1 MRSVHEVRAAT
12 RTESIVV
19 DSEPLLERSEQL
31 AALSSELEAVTA
43 SGRGRLALITG
54 EAGIGKSAL
63 VDAFCRG
70 LDIDVLRGACEA
82 LFTPRPLGPLVDIG
96 DQLGGKF
103 AALVDAGVTPSDL
116 VAAIAG
122 ELRRGAAT
130 VVVLEDLHWADD
142 ATLDVVRL
150 LGRRCDAF
158 PALVVATYRDD
169 ELERTHPLRIVLGE
183 LPRSNVTRLRLAP
196 LSAQA
201 IASLAGPDGLDPI
214 VLHERTAGNPFY
226 VSEVLAAGGSAMPDS
241 VRDAV
246 LARAAR
252 LSDRARAV
260 LDAVAIVPQR
270 AELWL
275 LEALAAGDLD
285 ELERCIDA
293 GMLRAGGDTVAFRHE
308 IARGAVEG
316 VLPPDRALALH
327 RRALGALIAPP
338 QGKPQPARIAHHA
351 EAAADADAV
360 LHYAVMAGEQ
370 AAALGAHREA
380 AAQFARA
387 LRFGERL
394 ESRQRAELLERRSY
408 ECYLIDAMHEAIAA
422 RRAALSEHR
431 DRGDR
436 LREGDA
442 NRWLSRLQWFAGDN
456 ATAEVHARAAVEL
469 LEPLPPGRE
478 LAMAYSNMAQLRTL
492 ASNVSQA
499 RRWGLRAIELA
510 ERLDET
516 EILVHALNNVGTAEL
531 GAGDPEGAQK
541 LQRSLT
547 LAVAAGL
554 EEHVARAHTNLACCA
569 VDARDYEFARS
580 QLQAGIAYCREHDL
594 DSWLLYMTGWQA
606 RLELEQGHWDDAA
619 ESAMTVLTR
628 PDVPAPTRITP
639 LSVIGRLR
647 ARRGDP
653 DPWTP
658 LDEAS
663 ALASTTGE
671 LQRLL
676 PVALARAEARW
687 LSGQSHL
694 IGFETSIALD
704 LAAAQQLPWGVGELL
719 FWRRRA
725 GLGELPE
732 AVVAAEPFARML
744 AGEPDQAAKLWANL
758 GCPYE
763 SALALVESED
773 DGSIKR
779 GLEELQRLG
788 ARRTAAIVVRSLRRR
803 GVRDL
808 RQGPR
813 AATRENPSGLTA
825 RELDV
830 LKLVATGMRNS
841 QIAEQLVVSPKTVDH
856 HVSAILSK
864 LGVKTRTEAAA
875 RANRLGIIER

>member
-1 MRSVHEVRAAT
+1 MRSVQDARAAA
-12 RTESIVV
+12 RTGSIAVNP
-19 DSEPLLERSEQL
+19 EPLLERSEQL
-31 AALSSELEAVTA
+31 AVLASALDAVAA
-43 SGRGRLALITG
+43 SGRGRMVLIAG
-54 EAGIGKSAL
+54 EAGIGKSTL
-63 VDAFCRG
+63 VDAFCSS
-70 LDIDVLRGACEA
+70 LEIAVLRGACEA
-82 LFTPRPLGPLVDIG
+82 LLTPRPLGPLVDIG
-96 DQLGGKF
+96 EQLGGKL
-103 AALVDAGVTPSDL
+103 AAVVDGGVSPSDL
-116 VAAIAG
+116 VAALAS

-142 ATLDVVRL
+142 ATLDVLRL

-158 PALVVATYRDD
+158 PALVLATYRDD

-196 LSAQA
+196 LTEQA
-201 IASLAGPDGLDPI
+201 VAGLAGPDGLDPTA
-214 VLHERTAGNPFY
+214 LHRRTAGNPFY
-226 VSEVLAAGGSAMPDS
+226 VSEVLAAGGTAMPDS

-252 LSDRARAV
+252 LSDRTRAL

-275 LEALAAGDLD
+275 LEALAADDLNK
-285 ELERCIDA
+285 LESCIDA
-293 GMLRAGGDTVAFRHE
+293 GMLRASGDAVAFRHE

-327 RRALGALIAPP
+327 RRALAALIDPP
-338 QGKPQPARIAHHA
+338 HGKQQPARIAHHA
-351 EAAADADAV
+351 EAAGDADAV
-360 LHYAVMAGEQ
+360 LRYAATAGEQ

-387 LRFGERL
+387 LRFGDGLSGQR
-394 ESRQRAELLERRSY
+394 RAELLERRSY
-408 ECYLIDAMHEAIAA
+408 ECYLIDAIDDAITA
-422 RRAALSEHR
+422 RQAALSEHR

-442 NRWLSRLQWFAGDN
+442 HRWLSRLEWFAGDN
-456 ATAEVHARAAVEL
+456 PTAELHARAAVDL

-492 ASNVSQA
+492 ANNVRQA
-499 RRWGLRAIELA
+499 RSWGERAIELA

-531 GAGDPEGAQK
+531 GAGDAQGAAK
-541 LQRSLT
+541 LERSLS

-554 EEHVARAHTNLACCA
+554 EEHVARAHTNLGCCA
-569 VDARDYEFARS
+569 VDARDYKLGRS
-580 QLQAGIAYCREHDL
+580 HLEAGIAYCREHDL
-594 DSWLLYMTGWQA
+594 DSWLLYMTGWRA
-606 RLELEQGHWDDAA
+606 RLELEQGRWDDAA

-628 PDVPAPTRITP
+628 PDVAAPSRITP
-639 LSVIGRLR
+639 LAVLGRLR

-658 LDEAS
+658 LDDAS
-663 ALASTTGE
+663 ALASATGE

-687 LSGQSHL
+687 LAGKPHL
-694 IGFETSIALD
+694 IGLETSVALD
-704 LAAAQQLPWGVGELL
+704 LAVAQQHAWGVGELL
-719 FWRRRA
+719 TWRRRA
-725 GLGELPE
+725 GLGEPPGP
-732 AVVAAEPFARML
+732 VVAAEPFARML
-744 AGEPDQAAKLWANL
+744 AGESERAATLWTEL

-763 SALALVESED
+763 AALARVERED
-773 DGSIKR
+773 EASIRR

-788 ARRTAAIVVRSLRRR
+788 ARRTVALTMRTLRLR

-813 AATRENPSGLTA
+813 AATRRNPSGLTS

-830 LKLVATGMRNS
+830 LRLVATGMRNS
-841 QIAEQLVVSPKTVDH
+841 QIAQQLVVSPKTVDH
-856 HVSAILSK
+856 HVSAILAK

-875 RANRLGIIER
+875 QATRMGIIEK

>member
-12 RTESIVV
+12 RTESIGVE
-19 DSEPLLERSEQL
+19 SEPLLERSEQL
-31 AALSSELEAVTA
+31 AALKSELDAVAA
-43 SGRGRLALITG
+43 SGRGRLVLVAG

-63 VDAFCRG
+63 VTAFCDE

-96 DQLGGKF
+96 DQLGEKF

-116 VAAIAG
+116 VAALAR

-130 VVVLEDLHWADD
+130 LVVLEDLHWADD

-201 IASLAGPDGLDPI
+201 IASLAGPNGLDP
-214 VLHERTAGNPFY
+214 VALHQRTAGNPFY
-226 VSEVLAAGGSAMPDS
+226 VSEVLAAGGTAMPDS

-252 LSDRARAV
+252 LSDRTRAL

-275 LEALAAGDLD
+275 LEALTAGDLD
-285 ELERCIDA
+285 ELESCIDA
-293 GMLRAGGDTVAFRHE
+293 GMLRASGDAVAFRHE

-327 RRALGALIAPP
+327 RRALAALIAPP
-338 QGKPQPARIAHHA
+338 HGKPQPARIAHHA
-351 EAAADADAV
+351 EAAGDADAV
-360 LHYAVMAGEQ
+360 LRYAVMAGEQ

-387 LRFGERL
+387 MRFGEGL
-394 ESRQRAELLERRSY
+394 ASEQRAELLERRSY
-408 ECYLIDAMHEAIAA
+408 ECYLIDAMHEAIDA

-431 DRGDR
+431 GRGDR

-442 NRWLSRLQWFAGDN
+442 HRWLSRLQWFAGDN

-469 LEPLPPGRE
+469 LEALPPGPE

-492 ASNVSQA
+492 ASNVREA
-499 RRWGLRAIELA
+499 RSWGLRAIELA

-531 GAGDPEGAQK
+531 GAGDGEGAQK

-569 VDARDYEFARS
+569 IEARDYKSARS

-606 RLELEQGHWDDAA
+606 RLELEQGRWDDAA
-619 ESAMTVLTR
+619 ESAMAVLTR
-628 PDVPAPTRITP
+628 PDVAAPTRITP
-639 LSVIGRLR
+639 LTVIGRLR

-653 DPWTP
+653 DPWKP

-663 ALASTTGE
+663 RLASATGE

-687 LSGQSHL
+687 LAGQMHL
-694 IGFETSIALD
+694 IGFETSVVLD
-704 LAAAQQLPWGVGELL
+704 LAAAQQHPWGVGELL
-719 FWRRRA
+719 VWRRRA
-725 GLGELPE
+725 GLGELPD

-744 AGEPDQAAKLWANL
+744 AGEPEQAARLWTEL

-763 SALALVESED
+763 SALALVDSED
-773 DGSIKR
+773 DVSVRR

-808 RQGPR
+808 RQGPH

-830 LKLVATGMRNS
+830 LRLVATGMRNS
-841 QIAEQLVVSPKTVDH
+841 QIAERLVVSPKTIDH
-856 HVSAILSK
+856 HVSAILGK

-875 RANRLGIIER
+875 RANRLGIIEK

>member
-1 MRSVHEVRAAT
+1 MRSVREVRAGT
-12 RTESIVV
+12 RTESIGV
-19 DSEPLLERSEQL
+19 DPEPLLERSEQL
-31 AALSSELEAVTA
+31 GVLKSELDAVA
-43 SGRGRLALITG
+43 GSGRGRLVLIAG
-54 EAGIGKSAL
+54 EAGIGKSAV
-63 VDAFCRG
+63 VDAFCGG
-70 LDIDVLRGACEA
+70 LDISVLRGACEA

-96 DQLGGKF
+96 DQLGGKL
-103 AALVDAGVTPSDL
+103 AAVVDAGVTPSDL
-116 VAAIAG
+116 VAALAG

-183 LPRSNVTRLRLAP
+183 LPRTKVTRLRLAP

-201 IASLAGPDGLDPI
+201 VAGLAGPDGIDP
-214 VLHERTAGNPFY
+214 VALHRRTAGNPFY
-226 VSEVLAAGGSAMPDS
+226 VSEVLAAGGTAMPDS

-252 LSDRARAV
+252 LSDRARAL

-275 LEALAAGDLD
+275 LEALAADDLS
-285 ELERCIDA
+285 ELESCIDA
-293 GMLRAGGDTVAFRHE
+293 GMLRATDDAVAFRHE
-308 IARGAVEG
+308 IARGAVAA

-327 RRALGALIAPP
+327 RRAVGALIAPP
-338 QGKPQPARIAHHA
+338 HGKPQPARIAHHA
-351 EAAADADAV
+351 EAAGDADAV
-360 LHYAVMAGEQ
+360 LRYAAMAGEQ

-387 LRFGERL
+387 LRFGDGLAGE
-394 ESRQRAELLERRSY
+394 QRAKLLERRSY
-408 ECYLIDAMHEAIAA
+408 ECYLIDAIQDAIAA

-431 DRGDR
+431 DSGDR

-442 NRWLSRLQWFAGDN
+442 HRWLSRLQWFAGDN

-469 LEPLPPGRE
+469 LETLPTGPE

-492 ASNVSQA
+492 AYNVRQA
-499 RRWGLRAIELA
+499 RSWGLRAIELA
-510 ERLDET
+510 EQLDET
-516 EILVHALNNVGTAEL
+516 EILVHALNSVGTAEL
-531 GAGDPEGAQK
+531 GADDPEGAHK

-569 VDARDYEFARS
+569 VDARDYELATSHF
-580 QLQAGIAYCREHDL
+580 QAGIAYCREHDL

-606 RLELEQGHWDDAA
+606 RLELEQGRWDDAA

-628 PDVPAPTRITP
+628 PDATAPTRITP
-639 LSVIGRLR
+639 LTVLGRLR

-653 DPWTP
+653 DPWAP

-663 ALASTTGE
+663 ELASATGE

-687 LSGQSHL
+687 LAGQAHL
-694 IGFETSIALD
+694 IGFETSVALD
-704 LAAAQQLPWGVGELL
+704 LAAAQQLSWGVGELL
-719 FWRRRA
+719 MWRRRA
-725 GLGELPE
+725 GLGEPPDP
-732 AVVAAEPFARML
+732 VVAAEPFARML
-744 AGEPDQAAKLWANL
+744 AGESDQAAKLWSEL

-763 SALALVESED
+763 AALALVESED
-773 DGSIKR
+773 EVSIRR

-788 ARRTAAIVVRSLRRR
+788 ARRTAALVVRKLRRR

-813 AATRENPSGLTA
+813 AATRENPSGLTS

-830 LKLVATGMRNS
+830 LRLVATGMRNS

-856 HVSAILSK
+856 HVSSILSK

-875 RANRLGIIER
+875 RANRLGIIEK

>member
-1 MRSVHEVRAAT
+1 MRSVHDARATA
-12 RTESIVV
+12 RTGSIGV

-31 AALSSELEAVTA
+31 TVLASELDAVAA
-43 SGRGRLALITG
+43 SGRGRMVLIAG

-63 VDAFCRG
+63 VDAFCDA
-70 LDIDVLRGACEA
+70 LEISILRGACEA
-82 LFTPRPLGPLVDIG
+82 LLTPRPLGPLVDIG

-103 AALVDAGVTPSDL
+103 AGPVDVGVTPSDL
-116 VAAIAG
+116 VAALAG
-122 ELRRGAAT
+122 ELRRAAAT

-183 LPRSNVTRLRLAP
+183 LPRPNVTRLRLAP

-201 IASLAGPDGLDPI
+201 VAGLAGPDGIDP
-214 VLHERTAGNPFY
+214 VSLHERTEGNPFY
-226 VSEVLAAGGSAMPDS
+226 VSEVLAAGGTAMPDS

-252 LSDRARAV
+252 LSERARA
-260 LDAVAIVPQR
+260 LLEAVAVIPQR

-275 LEALAAGDLD
+275 LEAMAADHLN
-285 ELERCIDA
+285 ELESCIDA
-293 GMLRAGGDTVAFRHE
+293 GMLRAAGDAVAFRHE
-308 IARGAVEG
+308 IARRAIEE

-327 RRALGALIAPP
+327 RRALRALIVPP
-338 QGKPQPARIAHHA
+338 HGKPQPARIAHHA
-351 EAAADADAV
+351 EAAGDPDAV
-360 LHYAVMAGEQ
+360 LRYAAMAGEQ

-387 LRFGERL
+387 LRFGDGLSSER
-394 ESRQRAELLERRSY
+394 RAELLERRSY
-408 ECYLIDAMHEAIAA
+408 ECYLIDAIDDAITA
-422 RRAALSEHR
+422 RQAALNEHR

-442 NRWLSRLQWFAGDN
+442 HRWLSRLQWFAGDN
-456 ATAEVHARAAVEL
+456 PTAEVHARAAVGL
-469 LEPLPPGRE
+469 LETLPPGPE
-478 LAMAYSNMAQLRTL
+478 LAMAYSNMAQLRAL
-492 ASNVSQA
+492 AHDVQQA
-499 RRWGLRAIELA
+499 RAWGQRAIELA

-516 EILVHALNNVGTAEL
+516 RILVHALNNVGTAEL
-531 GAGDPEGAQK
+531 GAGDSDGAQK
-541 LQRSLT
+541 LERSLT

-569 VDARDYEFARS
+569 IEAREYELARS
-580 QLQAGIAYCREHDL
+580 HLQAGIAYCREHDL
-594 DSWLLYMTGWQA
+594 DSWLLYMTGWRA
-606 RLELEQGHWDDAA
+606 RLELEQGRWDDAA
-619 ESAMTVLTR
+619 ESAMTVLMR
-628 PDVPAPTRITP
+628 PGVPPPTRVTP
-639 LSVIGRLR
+639 LAVLGRLR

-663 ALASTTGE
+663 ALAAGMGE

-676 PVALARAEARW
+676 TVALARAEARW
-687 LSGQSHL
+687 LAGQAHL
-694 IGFETSIALD
+694 IGFETSVALD
-704 LAAAQQLPWGVGELL
+704 LAAAQQLSWGVGELL
-719 FWRRRA
+719 LWRRRA
-725 GLGELPE
+725 GLGDSAEP
-732 AVVAAEPFARML
+732 AAAAEPFARML
-744 AGEPDQAAKLWANL
+744 AGETDEAAKLWSDL

-763 SALALVESED
+763 AALALVESED
-773 DGSIKR
+773 QANFRR

-788 ARRTAAIVVRSLRRR
+788 ARRTAALATRTLRRR

-830 LKLVATGMRNS
+830 LRLVATGMRNS

-875 RANRLGIIER
+875 RASRLGITEK

>member
-1 MRSVHEVRAAT
+1 MPSVHEVRAAT
-12 RTESIVV
+12 RTESIGV

-31 AALSSELEAVTA
+31 AALKSELDAVTA
-43 SGRGRLALITG
+43 SGRGRLVLIAG

-63 VDAFCRG
+63 VGAFCDE

-82 LFTPRPLGPLVDIG
+82 LFTPRPLGPLVDIC

-116 VAAIAG
+116 VAALAG

-130 VVVLEDLHWADD
+130 LVVLEDLHWADD

-196 LSAQA
+196 LSAHA
-201 IASLAGPDGLDPI
+201 IASLAGPDGLDP
-214 VLHERTAGNPFY
+214 VALHQRTAGNPFY
-226 VSEVLAAGGSAMPDS
+226 VSEVLAAGGTAMPDS

-252 LSDRARAV
+252 LSDRARVLLDVVAV
-260 LDAVAIVPQR
+260 VPQR

-275 LEALAAGDLD
+275 LEALTAGDLD
-285 ELERCIDA
+285 ELESCIDA
-293 GMLRAGGDTVAFRHE
+293 GMLRASGDAVAFRHE

-316 VLPPDRALALH
+316 MLPPDRALALH
-327 RRALGALIAPP
+327 RRALAALTAPP
-338 QGKPQPARIAHHA
+338 HGKPQPARIAHHA
-351 EAAADADAV
+351 EAAGDADAV
-360 LHYAVMAGEQ
+360 LRYAVMAGEQ

-387 LRFGERL
+387 LRFGEGQAS
-394 ESRQRAELLERRSY
+394 EQRAELLERRSY
-408 ECYLIDAMHEAIAA
+408 ECYLIDAMHEAIDA

-442 NRWLSRLQWFAGDN
+442 HRWLSRLVWFTGDN

-469 LEPLPPGRE
+469 LEARPPGPE

-492 ASNVSQA
+492 ASNVPEA
-499 RRWGLRAIELA
+499 RSWGLRAIELA

-531 GAGDPEGAQK
+531 GAGDAEGAQK
-541 LQRSLT
+541 LERSLT

-569 VDARDYEFARS
+569 IEARDYKSARS

-606 RLELEQGHWDDAA
+606 RLELEQGRWDDAA
-619 ESAMTVLTR
+619 EAAMTVLTR
-628 PDVPAPTRITP
+628 PDVAAPTRITP
-639 LSVIGRLR
+639 LTVIGRLR

-653 DPWTP
+653 DPWKP

-663 ALASTTGE
+663 TLASATGE

-687 LSGQSHL
+687 LAGQAHL
-694 IGFETSIALD
+694 IGFETSVVLD
-704 LAAAQQLPWGVGELL
+704 LAAAQQHPWGVGELL
-719 FWRRRA
+719 VWRRRA
-725 GLGELPE
+725 GLGELPD

-744 AGEPDQAAKLWANL
+744 GEPEQAARLWAEL

-763 SALALVESED
+763 SALALVDSED
-773 DGSIKR
+773 DVSVRR
-779 GLEELQRLG
+779 GVEELQRLG
-788 ARRTAAIVVRSLRRR
+788 ARRTAAIVMRGLRRR

-808 RQGPR
+808 RQGPH

-830 LKLVATGMRNS
+830 LRLVATGMRNS
-841 QIAEQLVVSPKTVDH
+841 QIAERLVVSPKTVDH

-875 RANRLGIIER
+875 RANRLGIIEK

>member
-1 MRSVHEVRAAT
+1 MRSVREVRAAT
-12 RTESIVV
+12 RTESIMV

-31 AALSSELEAVTA
+31 AALQSELDAITA
-43 SGRGRLALITG
+43 SGRGRLVLIAG

-63 VDAFCRG
+63 IDAFCRG
-70 LDIDVLRGACEA
+70 LDVAVLRGACEA

-96 DQLGGKF
+96 EQLGGKF

-116 VAAIAG
+116 VAALAG

-158 PALVVATYRDD
+158 PALVLATYRDD
-169 ELERTHPLRIVLGE
+169 ELERTHPLRIALGE

-201 IASLAGPDGLDPI
+201 IASLAGPDGLDP
-214 VLHERTAGNPFY
+214 VALHQRTAGNPFY
-226 VSEVLAAGGSAMPDS
+226 VSEVLAAGGTAMPDS

-252 LSDRARAV
+252 LSDGARV
-260 LDAVAIVPQR
+260 LLDAVAIVPQR

-275 LEALAAGDLD
+275 LEALASGDLD
-285 ELERCIDA
+285 ELESCIAA
-293 GMLRAGGDTVAFRHE
+293 GMLRASGDTVAFRHE
-308 IARGAVEG
+308 IARGALEG
-316 VLPPDRALALH
+316 VLPPDRALTLH

-338 QGKPQPARIAHHA
+338 HGKPQPARIAHHA
-351 EAAADADAV
+351 EAAGDGDAV
-360 LHYAVMAGEQ
+360 LRYAVMAGEQ

-387 LRFGERL
+387 LRFGEGL
-394 ESRQRAELLERRSY
+394 ASEQRAELLERRSY
-408 ECYLIDAMHEAIAA
+408 ECYLIDAMYEAIAA
-422 RRAALSEHR
+422 RRAALNEHR

-469 LEPLPPGRE
+469 LEPLPAGRE

-492 ASNVSQA
+492 AYNVPQA
-499 RRWGLRAIELA
+499 RSWGLRAIELA

-531 GAGDPEGAQK
+531 GAGDAEGAQK

-569 VDARDYEFARS
+569 VDARDYKAARS

-606 RLELEQGHWDDAA
+606 RLELEQGRWDDAA

-628 PDVPAPTRITP
+628 PGVAAPTRITP
-639 LSVIGRLR
+639 LTVIGRLR

-653 DPWTP
+653 DPFKP

-663 ALASTTGE
+663 TLASATGE

-687 LSGQSHL
+687 LAGEAHL
-694 IGFETSIALD
+694 IGFETSVALD

-719 FWRRRA
+719 LWRRRA
-725 GLGELPE
+725 GLGELPDP
-732 AVVAAEPFARML
+732 VVAAEPFARML
-744 AGEPDQAAKLWANL
+744 AGEAEHAARLWTEL
-758 GCPYE
+758 GCSYE
-763 SALALVESED
+763 SALALVDSED
-773 DGSIKR
+773 ESSIRR

-808 RQGPR
+808 RQGPH

-830 LKLVATGMRNS
+830 LRLVATGMRNS

-875 RANRLGIIER
+875 RANRLGIIEK

>member
-1 MRSVHEVRAAT
+1 MRSVQDARAAA
-12 RTESIVV
+12 RTGSIAA
-19 DSEPLLERSEQL
+19 DPEPLLERSEQL
-31 AALSSELEAVTA
+31 AVLTSELDAVAT
-43 SGRGRLALITG
+43 SGRGRMVLIAG
-54 EAGIGKSAL
+54 EAGIGKSTL
-63 VDAFCRG
+63 VDAFCG
-70 LDIDVLRGACEA
+70 ALEIAVLRGACEA
-82 LFTPRPLGPLVDIG
+82 LLTPRPLGPLVDIG
-96 DQLGGKF
+96 EQLGGKL
-103 AALVDAGVTPSDL
+103 AAVVDGAVTPSDL
-116 VAAIAG
+116 VAALAS

-142 ATLDVVRL
+142 ATLDVLRL

-196 LSAQA
+196 LTEQA
-201 IASLAGPDGLDPI
+201 VAGLAGPDGIDP
-214 VLHERTAGNPFY
+214 VALHRRTAGNPFY
-226 VSEVLAAGGSAMPDS
+226 VSEVLAAGDTAMPDT

-252 LSDRARAV
+252 LSDRARA
-260 LDAVAIVPQR
+260 LLEAVAIAPQR

-275 LEALAAGDLD
+275 LEALADD
-285 ELERCIDA
+285 ITELESCIDA
-293 GMLRAGGDTVAFRHE
+293 GMLRASGDTVAFRHE

-316 VLPPDRALALH
+316 VMPPDRALALH
-327 RRALGALIAPP
+327 RRALAALIDPP
-338 QGKPQPARIAHHA
+338 HGKQQPARIAHHA
-351 EAAADADAV
+351 EAAGDAAAV
-360 LHYAVMAGEQ
+360 LRYAAIAGEQ

-387 LRFGERL
+387 LRFGDGLSAQR
-394 ESRQRAELLERRSY
+394 RAELLERRSY
-408 ECYLIDAMHEAIAA
+408 ECYLIDAIDDAIHA
-422 RRAALSEHR
+422 RQAALREHR

-442 NRWLSRLQWFAGDN
+442 HRWLSRLQWFAGDN
-456 ATAEVHARAAVEL
+456 PTAEVHGRAAVEL
-469 LEPLPPGRE
+469 LETLPPGRE

-492 ASNVSQA
+492 ANNFRQA
-499 RRWGLRAIELA
+499 RSWGGRAIELA

-531 GAGDPEGAQK
+531 GAGDAEGATK
-541 LQRSLT
+541 LERSLT

-554 EEHVARAHTNLACCA
+554 EEHVARAHTNLGCCA
-569 VDARDYEFARS
+569 IDVRDYELGRS
-580 QLQAGIAYCREHDL
+580 HLEAGIAYCREHDL

-606 RLELEQGHWDDAA
+606 RLELEQGRWDDAA

-628 PDVPAPTRITP
+628 PNVAAPSRITP
-639 LSVIGRLR
+639 LAVVGRLR

-658 LDEAS
+658 LDDAS
-663 ALASTTGE
+663 ALASATGE

-687 LSGQSHL
+687 LAGQPHL
-694 IGFETSIALD
+694 IGFETSATLD
-704 LAAAQQLPWGVGELL
+704 LAVAQQHAWGVGELL
-719 FWRRRA
+719 MWRRRA
-725 GLGELPE
+725 GLGEPPE
-732 AVVAAEPFARML
+732 PVVAAEPFARML
-744 AGEPDQAAKLWANL
+744 AGEAERAASLWTAL

-763 SALALVESED
+763 AALALLESENEA
-773 DGSIKR
+773 SIR
-779 GLEELQRLG
+779 QGLQELQRLG
-788 ARRTAAIVVRSLRRR
+788 ARRTVALTVRTLRLR
-803 GVRDL
+803 GMREL

-813 AATRENPSGLTA
+813 AATRRNPSGLTS

-830 LKLVATGMRNS
+830 LRLVATGMRNS
-841 QIAEQLVVSPKTVDH
+841 QIAQQLVVSPKTVDH

-875 RANRLGIIER
+875 RATRLGIIEK